1 MVIMRHILIVL
12 QLNTFQK
19 KIKTSKARNILL
31 QVLNKIQE
39 YESMLGCVCIGLT
52 DFMFKGESVL
62 NYINFSP
69 PDEFGKK
76 DKIILKYF

>member
-1 MVIMRHILIVL
+1 
-12 QLNTFQK
+12 
-19 KIKTSKARNILL
+19 
-31 QVLNKIQE
+31 
-39 YESMLGCVCIGLT
+39 MLGCVCIGLT

>member
-1 MVIMRHILIVL
+1 MVMMRHILIVL

-19 KIKTSKARNILL
+19 NIKTSKARNILL

-39 YESMLGCVCIGLT
+39 YESMLGCVCIELT
-52 DFMFKGESVL
+52 DFMFKGESML
-62 NYINFSP
+62 NYINFLS
-69 PDEFGKK
+69 PDEFEKK